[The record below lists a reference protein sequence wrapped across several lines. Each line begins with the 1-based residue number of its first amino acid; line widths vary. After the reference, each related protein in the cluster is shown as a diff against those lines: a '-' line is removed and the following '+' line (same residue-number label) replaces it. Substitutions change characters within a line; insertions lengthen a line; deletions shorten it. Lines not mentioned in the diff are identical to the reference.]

1 MSFLGR
7 ASLIIIAISAPALA
21 MGNPDYYYPS
31 YYSPYDSHKK
41 DSPLGRN
48 SHLVN
53 ADLAGVGNSRP
64 TITTPTQAGPAQAP
78 PAYAPPAYGPPAAY
92 EPPAYRLP
100 AGPTMPVS
108 RPPAVSPDRAY
119 AMTTDASAYVPPDS
133 QPYKSPADTPTHKRP
148 VGNQPYKPP
157 ADISTYKPPAD
168 THVEKLPADTH
179 VEKPP
184 ADTHIEKLPVDTYDE
199 KPPADTYVEKP
210 PADTYVEKPPAKTST
225 YNPPSTSRTITHT
238 EAHSTLPLE
247 EALVKS
253 PERIPKFRV
262 PNLPKW
268 GHGKPSPLPNGM
280 DRRNAPRVSRQKRGN
295 VARETTIGAGHAR
308 RLPFLKKRQQAGQH
322 GVIPVTVNMIT
333 GIGHSASTS
342 SAPTP
347 TTDGLPPSQSPFAPG
362 VDTSQAGLS
371 LQSNPETTMP
381 SVGELAPPVW
391 PNSGSQHF
399 LDLDTGEPRNK
410 AAVIASILS
419 IIIGLVVIV
428 TVVKLT
434 RNAMRR
440 RKHAAGLRQYDEHLS
455 SKEGLI
461 PEMSVPAHFE
471 AHDVIITDPDGSEI
485 SPLSSGR
492 GGSPS
497 PLPFGARSVGYG
509 PSPLPMPTFAP
520 PPTPTSPLS
529 LPFVKLLSPT
539 VNLARQ
545 NTMQS
550 RASAMSET
558 VSLSTTST
566 ENSERRPASDGE
578 CFGKQVSHRR
588 MRSAPGSVVWS
599 ARSSG
604 ATGKLTSGISGE
616 EGYWESVD
624 VCGSESVGGMV
635 CRSSRGRSVAMSVM
649 W

>member
-1 MSFLGR
+1 MSILGR

-21 MGNPDYYYPS
+21 MGNPHYYYPS
-31 YYSPYDSHKK
+31 YYSLRNPHKK
-41 DSPLGRN
+41 DSPPDRN
-48 SHLVN
+48 DHLVSAN
-53 ADLAGVGNSRP
+53 LGVVGNNRP

-92 EPPAYRLP
+92 EPPAYRQP
-100 AGPTMPVS
+100 AVPTMPVP
-108 RPPAVSPDRAY
+108 RPPPVSPDQAY
-119 AMTTDASAYVPPDS
+119 DMMADASGYVPPDN
-133 QPYKSPADTPTHKRP
+133 QAYKPPANTPTHKRP
-148 VGNQPYKPP
+148 AGNKAYKPP
-157 ADISTYKPPAD
+157 ADISTYKPPADTHVDKPPTD

-184 ADTHIEKLPVDTYDE
+184 ADTHIEKLP
-199 KPPADTYVEKP
+199 ADTH
-210 PADTYVEKPPAKTST
+210 VEKPPAKTST
-225 YNPPSTSRTITHT
+225 YNPPNTSTTRTTTPT
-238 EAHSTLPLE
+238 EAHSTPPLE
-247 EALVKS
+247 ETIAIS
-253 PERIPKFRV
+253 PEHIPKFRV
-262 PNLPKW
+262 PTLPKW

-280 DRRNAPRVSRQKRGN
+280 DRRNAPRVPRQKRGN
-295 VARETTIGAGHAR
+295 VARGTTIGAGHTR
-308 RLPFLKKRQQAGQH
+308 RLPFTKKRQQAGQH
-322 GVIPVTVNMIT
+322 AVIPVTVNMIT
-333 GIGHSASTS
+333 GIGHPASTS

-347 TTDGLPPSQSPFAPG
+347 TNALPPSQSPFAPEVK
-362 VDTSQAGLS
+362 VDTSQAALS
-371 LQSNPETTMP
+371 LQSNPEATMP
-381 SVGELAPPVW
+381 SVGELAPPVS
-391 PNSGSQHF
+391 PNPGSQQF
-399 LDLDTGEPRNK
+399 TGLDTGEPRNK

-419 IIIGLVVIV
+419 IVIGLVVIV

-434 RNAMRR
+434 RNAMRK
-440 RKHAAGLRQYDEHLS
+440 RKHAVGLRQYDEHLS

-471 AHDVIITDPDGSEI
+471 AHDVIITDPDGSET

-520 PPTPTSPLS
+520 PPTPANPLTS
-529 LPFVKLLSPT
+529 PFVKLLSPT
-539 VNLARQ
+539 VNLAQQ

-550 RASAMSET
+550 RASAMFET
-558 VSLSTTST
+558 MSLSTTST
-566 ENSERRPASDGE
+566 ENSERRPASDSE
-578 CFGKQVSHRR
+578 CFGRQVSHRR

-604 ATGKLTSGISGE
+604 ATGELTSGLSGD

-624 VCGSESVGGMV
+624 VCGSESVGRMV